1 MEGAYTW
8 GPVAEPLTTSHNN
21 SHRTTEFMAFFVPQE
36 AEVLERK
43 SVENFDV
50 TEAKNSMHCTQK
62 RYPHTKPTGYLREQR
77 DGKRINRFC
86 CFRDSALQVRL
97 ARGKRVR

>member
-1 MEGAYTW
+1 
-8 GPVAEPLTTSHNN
+8 
-21 SHRTTEFMAFFVPQE
+21 MAFFVPQE

-77 DGKRINRFC
+77 DGK
-86 CFRDSALQVRL
+86 
-97 ARGKRVR
+97 